1 MMENPLEVF
10 KRGFYYEINSLPRLR
25 VSLASQML
33 VFNLKKNL
41 LSSSLIFSLGI
52 LGSGTSTNV
61 VLITKDSERT
71 IRDQIYLP

>member
-33 VFNLKKNL
+33 VFNLKKKRTFILVINFFSWNIRFWNL
-41 LSSSLIFSLGI
+41 YKCGV
-52 LGSGTSTNV
+52 NYQ
-61 VLITKDSERT
+61 R
-71 IRDQIYLP
+71 